1 MEDRKNY
8 DLRSVDNEEDRIW
21 EAMKKGSS
29 YALEDLREL
38 MWVADNRLKHC
49 IHRKEELI
57 AETLDAL
64 IVPLVGVGQLG
75 LGLRPNNQVMR
86 HGRPERAPLPL
97 PKETLR

>member
-1 MEDRKNY
+1 MEDRENY
-8 DLRSVDNEEDRIW
+8 DLRSVDNKEDRIR

-49 IHRKEELI
+49 IHRKKELI

-64 IVPLVGVGQLG
+64 IVPIVGVGQLSF
-75 LGLRPNNQVMR
+75 GLRPNNQVMR
-86 HGRPERAPLPL
+86 HGQPERGPLPL

>member
-38 MWVADNRLKHC
+38 MWVADNRLKDS
-49 IHRKEELI
+49 IHR
-57 AETLDAL
+57 
-64 IVPLVGVGQLG
+64 
-75 LGLRPNNQVMR
+75 
-86 HGRPERAPLPL
+86 
-97 PKETLR
+97 

>member
-1 MEDRKNY
+1 MEDCENN
-8 DLRSVDNEEDRIW
+8 DLRSVDNEEYRIR
-21 EAMKKGSS
+21 EAMEKGSS

-38 MWVADNRLKHC
+38 MWVAGNRLKHS
-49 IHRKEELI
+49 IHRKKELI

-86 HGRPERAPLPL
+86 HGHPERGLLPL